1 MKNLV
6 ASLGISTLVLGGA
19 MGAAV
24 AQAPADQSAPA
35 TPAAQSAPATQS
47 NDASSNSASNPNDST
62 TYATGKPLA
71 GQSNEGFWGHMN
83 PFARKKWVRRQV
95 DPIRDRTNELDQ
107 LQAKNA
113 KDIKDVDDRAQAG
126 INKAMMAAN
135 TADQHAADAANR
147 ATAAQS
153 TATTASSRAES
164 LNGTVSNLD
173 QFKQVSSVD
182 VKFPKGRTALTKQ
195 GKDDLQQMAQQL
207 ASEKG
212 YIIEI
217 TGYSRGG
224 VQSSQAMADAVARYL
239 VTEQQ
244 VPLYRIYRSG
254 LGKAPK
260 ASANDQTAANT
271 EEKPLV
277 NGVRV
282 TLLHNSLASLGS
294 ADANNPATQQQNMQ
308 NQTTGSTWQGSGAAS
323 TTGSSTTGSTG
334 SNMNGSSN
342 SSDSQ
347 STTGTTSTTPQQ

>member
-6 ASLGISTLVLGGA
+6 KSLGISTLVLGGA
-19 MGAAV
+19 MGTAV
-24 AQAPADQSAPA
+24 FAQASADQQNAPA
-35 TPAAQSAPATQS
+35 ATQSVPAAQSGDT
-47 NDASSNSASNPNDST
+47 SNSSASNSTAASASTANPNDSS

-113 KDIKDVDDRAQAG
+113 KDIKDVDERAQAG

-135 TADQHAADAANR
+135 TADQHAADAATR
-147 ATAAQS
+147 ANAAQT
-153 TATTASSRAES
+153 TATGASSRAES

-173 QFKQVSSVD
+173 QYKQVSTVE
-182 VKFPKGRTALTKQ
+182 VKFPKGRTTLTKQ
-195 GKDDLQQMAQQL
+195 GKDDLQQLAQQL
-207 ASEKG
+207 GSEKG

-217 TGYSRGG
+217 QGYSRGG

-260 ASANDQTAANT
+260 NT
-271 EEKPLV
+271 EQAQTTAQTTDEKPLV

-282 TLLHNSLASLGS
+282 SLLHNSLASLGS
-294 ADANNPATQQQNMQ
+294 SSDTANPATQQQNQQTPGMMNQPSTQPSTQPSGTTQ
-308 NQTTGSTWQGSGAAS
+308 NQ
-323 TTGSSTTGSTG
+323 
-334 SNMNGSSN
+334 
-342 SSDSQ
+342 
-347 STTGTTSTTPQQ
+347 